1 MEVVSFD
8 YKLWT
13 NNGSTDDSWTKSQKF
28 INRVLL
34 LSDLVNIDRF
44 SITWV
49 DPRDLSHLKIWD
61 SVAIRRNVSGLE
73 LNIRNFYPDDLPDS
87 IYTSRVLE
95 VVKLNLDYFI
105 ETPLPTE
112 ICFPNVKILH
122 ITVHSQDNNLTERLF
137 SNYPVI
143 EDLSIRA
150 FLLDSEVVTSINI
163 SSPTLRRL
171 NLIIERDEISYNEHH
186 VVVRAPNLEFLYI
199 SDFTFVSFEHLF
211 LTFSNLNFLELVVRE
226 SGWRFLPII
235 LSSMPKLKA
244 FVLEKVRMR

>member
-1 MEVVSFD
+1 MHSIFKIEVVSFD

-49 DPRDLSHLKIWD
+49 DPRDLSHLKIWV

-73 LNIRNFYPDDLPDS
+73 LNIRNFYPDELPDS
-87 IYTSRVLE
+87 IYTSRALE

-105 ETPLPTE
+105 ETPLPPE

-137 SNYPVI
+137 SNCPVI

-150 FLLDSEVVTSINI
+150 FLLDSEAVININI
-163 SSPTLRRL
+163 SSPTLKRL
-171 NLIIERDEISYNEHH
+171 NLIIERDEFSNNEHQA
-186 VVVRAPNLEFLYI
+186 VVRAPNLEFLYI
-199 SDFTFVSFEHLF
+199 SDFTFVS
-211 LTFSNLNFLELVVRE
+211 
-226 SGWRFLPII
+226 
-235 LSSMPKLKA
+235 
-244 FVLEKVRMR
+244 